1 MANGKKK
8 SKKKLIIFGS
18 LGLLVIFLLIL
29 VFTAGSKEDIILVTT
44 EKVEKR
50 TITQTV
56 AATGKIEPEFK
67 VVITPEVTGEIVE
80 LPVKEGDF
88 VKKGQ
93 LLIRIKGD
101 QYKAQKEQLEAG
113 LQGAKAT
120 LKIREAELQKITA
133 DYNRIKELHA
143 KNLASD
149 SEKEAAEANFLTAK
163 ASYDAAVANVNQS
176 EARLK
181 EVLESL
187 YKTTIYSPMDGVITS
202 LNVEVGERV
211 LGSGFTQGTEIM
223 TVSDLQN
230 IEAVVEVDENDV
242 VLLSQGDTAIVK
254 VDAFKD
260 IEFKGV
266 VTQIGNSAMTRG
278 LGTQEEVVNFE
289 VRIKLLNP
297 DEKLRPGMSCTADIQ
312 TETVTDVIAV
322 PIQSV
327 TIRSEVAKPSD
338 KEDEEEVTQKKQSG
352 KNDKPKEIVFIV
364 EDGKAKAVEVTTG
377 ISDDDYIEIKS
388 GLKGGEMVVSG
399 SYRAI
404 SRELKDGSKV
414 RVEERRKSSVTKK

>member
-1 MANGKKK
+1 MANGKSK
-8 SKKKLIIFGS
+8 SKKKLFIFGG
-18 LGLLVIFLLIL
+18 LGLLLVIL
-29 VFTAGSKEDIILVTT
+29 VVVVLTAGSKEDIVLVTT

-56 AATGKIEPEFK
+56 AATGTIEPEFK
-67 VVITPEVTGEIVE
+67 VVITPEVTGEIIE
-80 LPVKEGDF
+80 LPVKEGDA
-88 VKKGQ
+88 VRKGQ

-113 LQGAKAT
+113 LQSAKAS
-120 LKIREAELQKITA
+120 LKIREAELQKITS

-149 SEKEAAEANFLTAK
+149 SEKETAEANYLTAK
-163 ASYDAAVANVNQS
+163 ASYDAAVANVLQS

-187 YKTTIYSPMDGVITS
+187 YKTTIYSPMDGIITS

-223 TVSDLQN
+223 TVSDLKN

-242 VLLSQGDTAIVK
+242 ILISKGDTAIVK

-260 IEFKGV
+260 KEFKGV
-266 VTQIGNSAMTRG
+266 VTQIGNSAKTKG
-278 LGTQEEVVNFE
+278 LGTQEQVVNFE

-297 DEKLRPGMSCTADIQ
+297 DDKLRPGMSCTADIQ
-312 TETVTDVIAV
+312 TETVTDVLAV

-327 TIRSEVAKPSD
+327 TIRSKTPEKPS
-338 KEDEEEVTQKKQSG
+338 EEGEEIVEKRSDG

-364 EDGKAKAVEVTTG
+364 ADGKAKAVEVTTG
-377 ISDDDYIEIKS
+377 ISDADYIEIKS
-388 GLKGGEMVVSG
+388 GLKGGEDVVSG

-404 SRELKDGSKV
+404 SRELQDGSKV
-414 RVEERRKSSVTKK
+414 RVEEKRKTAVTKK

>member
-1 MANGKKK
+1 MANGKTK
-8 SKKKLIIFGS
+8 SKKKIFIFGG
-18 LGLLVIFLLIL
+18 LGLLLVILLVV
-29 VFTAGSKEDIILVTT
+29 VFAAGSKEEIILVTT
-44 EKVEKR
+44 EKVQKR

-56 AATGKIEPEFK
+56 ASTGTIEPEFK
-67 VVITPEVTGEIVE
+67 VVITPEVTGEIIE
-80 LPVKEGDF
+80 LPVKEGDQ
-88 VKKGQ
+88 VRKGQ

-113 LQGAKAT
+113 LQSAKAS
-120 LKIREAELQKITA
+120 LKIREAELQKITS

-149 SEKEAAEANFLTAK
+149 AEKETAEANYLTAK
-163 ASYDAAVANVNQS
+163 ASYDAAVANVLQS

-187 YKTTIYSPMDGVITS
+187 YKTTIYSPMDGIITS
-202 LNVEVGERV
+202 LNVELGERV

-223 TVSDLQN
+223 TVSDLKN

-242 VLLSQGDTAIVK
+242 ILISKGDTAIVK

-260 IEFKGV
+260 KEFKGV
-266 VTQIGNSAMTRG
+266 VTQIGNSAKTKG
-278 LGTQEEVVNFE
+278 LGTQEQVVNFE
-289 VRIKLLNP
+289 VRIKLLEP
-297 DEKLRPGMSCTADIQ
+297 DNKLRPGMSCTADIQ
-312 TETVTDVIAV
+312 TETVSDVLAV

-327 TIRSEVAKPSD
+327 TIRSKTPEKFS
-338 KEDEEEVTQKKQSG
+338 EEGEEIVEKKSNG

-364 EDGKAKAVEVTTG
+364 VDGKAKAVEVTTG
-377 ISDDDYIEIKS
+377 ISDADYIEIKS
-388 GLKGGEMVVSG
+388 GLSGNEDVVSG

-404 SRELKDGSKV
+404 SRELQDGSKV
-414 RVEERRKSSVTKK
+414 RVEEKRKTAVTKK

>member
-1 MANGKKK
+1 MANGKTK
-8 SKKKLIIFGS
+8 SKKKIFIFGG
-18 LGLLVIFLLIL
+18 LGLLLVILLVV
-29 VFTAGSKEDIILVTT
+29 VFAAGSKEEIVLVTT

-56 AATGKIEPEFK
+56 AATGTIEPEFK
-67 VVITPEVTGEIVE
+67 VVITPEVTGEIIE
-80 LPVKEGDF
+80 LPVKEGDQ
-88 VKKGQ
+88 VRKGQ

-113 LQGAKAT
+113 LQSAKAS
-120 LKIREAELQKITA
+120 LKIREAELQKITS
-133 DYNRIKELHA
+133 DYNRIKELHS

-149 SEKEAAEANFLTAK
+149 AEKEVAEANYLTAK
-163 ASYDAAVANVNQS
+163 ASYDVAVANVLQS

-181 EVLESL
+181 EILESL
-187 YKTTIYSPMDGVITS
+187 YKTTIYSPMDGIITS

-223 TVSDLQN
+223 TVSDLKN

-242 VLLSQGDTAIVK
+242 VLISKGDTAIVK

-260 IEFKGV
+260 KEFKGV
-266 VTQIGNSAMTRG
+266 VTQIGNSAKTKG
-278 LGTQEEVVNFE
+278 LGTQEQVVNFE

-312 TETVTDVIAV
+312 TETVTDVLAV

-327 TIRSEVAKPSD
+327 TIRSKTSEKPS
-338 KEDEEEVTQKKQSG
+338 KEDEEVVEKKSNN

-364 EDGKAKAVEVTTG
+364 VDGKAKAVEVTTG
-377 ISDDDYIEIKS
+377 ISDADYIEIKS
-388 GLKGGEMVVSG
+388 GLKGGEEVVSG

-404 SRELKDGSKV
+404 SRELQDGSKV
-414 RVEERRKSSVTKK
+414 RVEEKRKTAVTKK

>member
-1 MANGKKK
+1 MANGKTK
-8 SKKKLIIFGS
+8 SKKKLFIFGG
-18 LGLLVIFLLIL
+18 LGLLLIILIVI
-29 VFTAGSKEDIILVTT
+29 VFAAGSKEEIILVTT

-56 AATGKIEPEFK
+56 AATGTIEPEFK
-67 VVITPEVTGEIVE
+67 VVITPEVTGEIIE
-80 LPVKEGDF
+80 LPVKEGDH

-113 LQGAKAT
+113 LQSAKAS
-120 LKIREAELQKITA
+120 LKIREAELQKVTS

-143 KNLASD
+143 KNLVSD
-149 SEKEAAEANFLTAK
+149 AEKETAEANYLTAK
-163 ASYDAAVANVNQS
+163 ASYDAAVANVIQS

-202 LNVEVGERV
+202 LNVELGERV

-223 TVSDLQN
+223 TVSDLKN

-242 VLLSQGDTAIVK
+242 ILISKGDTAIVK

-260 IEFKGV
+260 KEFKGV
-266 VTQIGNSAMTRG
+266 VTQIGNSAKTKG
-278 LGTQEEVVNFE
+278 LGTQEQVVNFE
-289 VRIKLLNP
+289 VKIKLLNP
-297 DEKLRPGMSCTADIQ
+297 DDKLRPGMSCTADIQ
-312 TETVTDVIAV
+312 TETVTDVLAV

-327 TIRSEVAKPSD
+327 TIRSKTPEKPAEEGEEIVAKKSN
-338 KEDEEEVTQKKQSG
+338 G
-352 KNDKPKEIVFIV
+352 KDDKPKEIVFIV
-364 EDGKAKAVEVTTG
+364 KDSKAKSVEVTTG
-377 ISDDDYIEIKS
+377 ISDADYIEIKS
-388 GLKGGEMVVSG
+388 GLKGGEDVVTG

-404 SRELKDGSKV
+404 SRELQDGSKV
-414 RVEERRKSSVTKK
+414 RVEEKRKSAVTKK

>member
-1 MANGKKK
+1 MANGKNK
-8 SKKKLIIFGS
+8 SKKKIFIFGG
-18 LGLLVIFLLIL
+18 LGLLIVILLVV
-29 VFTAGSKEDIILVTT
+29 VFAAGSKEEIILVTT
-44 EKVEKR
+44 EKVQKR

-56 AATGKIEPEFK
+56 ASTGTIEPEFK
-67 VVITPEVTGEIVE
+67 VVITPEVTGEIIE
-80 LPVKEGDF
+80 LPVKEGDQ
-88 VKKGQ
+88 VRKGQ

-113 LQGAKAT
+113 LQSAKAS
-120 LKIREAELQKITA
+120 LKIREAELQKITS

-149 SEKEAAEANFLTAK
+149 AEKETAEANYLTAK
-163 ASYDAAVANVNQS
+163 ASYDAAVANVLQS

-187 YKTTIYSPMDGVITS
+187 YKTTIYSPMDGIITS
-202 LNVEVGERV
+202 LNVELGERV

-223 TVSDLQN
+223 TVSDLKN

-242 VLLSQGDTAIVK
+242 ILISKGDTAVVK

-260 IEFKGV
+260 KEFKGV
-266 VTQIGNSAMTRG
+266 VTQIGNSAKTKG
-278 LGTQEEVVNFE
+278 LGTQEQVVNFE
-289 VRIKLLNP
+289 VRIKLLEP
-297 DEKLRPGMSCTADIQ
+297 DNKLRPGMSCTADIQ
-312 TETVTDVIAV
+312 TETVSDVLAV

-327 TIRSEVAKPSD
+327 TIRSKTPEKFS
-338 KEDEEEVTQKKQSG
+338 EEGEEIIEKKSNG

-364 EDGKAKAVEVTTG
+364 VDGKAKAVEVTTG
-377 ISDDDYIEIKS
+377 ISDADYIEIKS
-388 GLKGGEMVVSG
+388 GLSGNEDVVSG

-404 SRELKDGSKV
+404 SRELQDGSKV
-414 RVEERRKSSVTKK
+414 RVEEKRKTAVTKK